1 MKRGIMESKLEPLL
15 LRISEVCVLL
25 GISRSAVYR
34 EIEAK
39 RLTAVEIGKRSKRVT
54 RSEVERYINE
64 KTKGLEV
71 K

>member
-1 MKRGIMESKLEPLL
+1 MDTNLEPRL

-39 RLTAVEIGKRSKRVT
+39 RIRAVGIGKRSKRVS
-54 RSEVERYINE
+54 REEIERYITK
-64 KTKGLEV
+64 KTEEISDK
-71 K
+71 

>member
-1 MKRGIMESKLEPLL
+1 MDTKLEPRL

-39 RLTAVEIGKRSKRVT
+39 RLRAIGIGLRSKRVT
-54 RSEVERYINE
+54 REEVERYIASKAEENIE
-64 KTKGLEV
+64 K
-71 K
+71 

>member
-1 MKRGIMESKLEPLL
+1 MDTDLEPRL

-39 RLTAVEIGKRSKRVT
+39 RIRAVGIGKRSKRVS
-54 RSEVERYINE
+54 REEIERYITK
-64 KTKGLEV
+64 KTEEISDK
-71 K
+71 